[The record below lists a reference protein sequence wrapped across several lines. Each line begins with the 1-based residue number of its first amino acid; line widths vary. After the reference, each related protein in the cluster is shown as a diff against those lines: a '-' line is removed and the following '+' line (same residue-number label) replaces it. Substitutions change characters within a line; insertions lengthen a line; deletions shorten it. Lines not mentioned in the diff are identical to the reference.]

1 MGSLCS
7 RSGCGA
13 AAVATF
19 SFDGSACVV
28 WIDRFPGSGN
38 GAGLLCAR
46 HADTLTPPRHW
57 QLQDRR
63 GPAPALWTERPAVPA
78 GTRPRRARRVPAPQE
93 ATDPPSL
100 PFDPATAAPDGVERV
115 PFSAASELERL
126 LGARTPLLARAFES
140 ARR

>member
-13 AAVATF
+13 VAVATF

-28 WIDRFPGSGN
+28 WIDRFPGSGS

-46 HADTLTPPRHW
+46 HADSLTPPRHW

-63 GPAPALWTERPAVPA
+63 GPAPALWTDRPAAPA
-78 GTRPRRARRVPAPQE
+78 SIRPRRTRRVPA
-93 ATDPPSL
+93 ARAGTDPPAL
-100 PFDPATAAPDGVERV
+100 PFDPAAAAPDGADRA

-126 LGARTPLLARAFES
+126 LGASTPLLARAFQS

>member
-13 AAVATF
+13 VAVATF
-19 SFDGSACVV
+19 SFDGLAGVV
-28 WIDRFPGSGN
+28 WIDRFPGSGS

-46 HADTLTPPRHW
+46 HADSLTPPRQW

-63 GPAPALWTERPAVPA
+63 GRAPALWTDRPAAPA
-78 GTRPRRARRVPAPQE
+78 VTRPRRARRVAAPRAGSE
-93 ATDPPSL
+93 PPSL
-100 PFDPATAAPDGVERV
+100 PFDPAAASDDAERAS
-115 PFSAASELERL
+115 FSAASELERL